1 MNFSKSVKILMGLAT
16 GFYALAPILF
26 VLFYFLWM
34 FAMIP
39 MIAAAEQPPVPDF
52 PRMQFF
58 FFFAAMFVIFF
69 AVIMLFNFLHI
80 SLIPIYITLLI
91 KNKTGREFLRIIIA
105 IGLFILPFIAMPAYY
120 LIYILPMT
128 APDWALEPQST
139 VSAST
144 QIRTN

>member
-1 MNFSKSVKILMGLAT
+1 MGLAT
-16 GFYALAPILF
+16 GFYALAPIMF
-26 VLFYFLWM
+26 VLCYFLWM

-39 MIAAAEQPPVPDF
+39 LIAAAEQTPVLDY

-58 FFFAAMFVIFF
+58 FFFAVIFVIFF

-91 KNKTGREFLRIIIA
+91 KNKTGREILRIIIA

-120 LIYILPMT
+120 LIYILPAT
-128 APDWALEPQST
+128 APDWALEPQHT
-139 VSAST
+139 VSTST
-144 QIRTN
+144 QIKAN